1 LGRQLT
7 ERELKR
13 FNRVLAGHARD
24 KDRARRK
31 RKLQGQAA
39 PKQKPRQA
47 KAGDVEE
54 EGLASPD
61 DEA

>member
-1 LGRQLT
+1 MGRQLT
-7 ERELKR
+7 EDEVRR

-31 RKLQGQAA
+31 RKVQGQVA

-47 KAGDVEE
+47 KAGDVED
-54 EGLASPD
+54 EGLEPPD
-61 DEA
+61 GEA